1 MTQDPSAISDTA
13 APENSRASVRSTAPA
28 PPRVGSSRALRDPAL
43 ARIPWWPA
51 LLAAVLTCVTAFW
64 GLARPQMWFDEAA
77 TISAV
82 TRPFGSLLRLL
93 QDVDA
98 VHGLYYLLMYPWV
111 AVFGTSE
118 LALRT
123 PSAIALTLAAP
134 LLARLAMACARRHV
148 PERMVLTGVV
158 AAVLFAIFPGVTWS
172 GQDARGYALA
182 VLATVAALW
191 CFERFLDHR
200 GIWPLVGFAV
210 FQAAA
215 VGFSMY
221 AAIVVVLY
229 LVRALAWGR
238 AAFLR
243 VLAASAVT
251 GLLCL
256 PLVLLAGSQ
265 SGQVSWIDL
274 TVSDV
279 LERMALRTYFVSP
292 MNRGGDMGILSLEIA
307 PWLGVLVLAV
317 LALGLL
323 RGPGRGHLL
332 WLISYVA
339 LPLLVVIGAQLM
351 GKQFFQERYFTFAA
365 PVLVLALS
373 LALAAIRWRP
383 VIVVLTAAIAAL
395 SMPSL
400 LGQNTDDAKSGDN
413 YRTASEVAGQADTVI
428 FMERSNRGI
437 FTAYPPDHEIADPML
452 AEDRIS
458 ADNLYGLSHPGWRA
472 WEIDTAGPT
481 SVVSNKNN
489 GYHDTVLSN
498 LTTNGCVVTQTSMET
513 RFRITVL
520 DCPGPGTP

>member
-1 MTQDPSAISDTA
+1 MTQDTSAPA
-13 APENSRASVRSTAPA
+13 AATAPQTPA
-28 PPRVGSSRALRDPAL
+28 RGSKNPPVRGGATRTARYAGLP
-43 ARIPWWPA
+43 RIPWWPA
-51 LLAAVLTCVTAFW
+51 LLAAVLTCATAFW
-64 GLARPQMWFDEAA
+64 GLTGPQMWFDEAA

-111 AVFGTSE
+111 ALFGTSE
-118 LALRT
+118 LAMRA

-148 PERMVLTGVV
+148 PERMVLTGVAV
-158 AAVLFAIFPGVTWS
+158 AVLFALFPGITWS
-172 GQDARGYALA
+172 GQDARGYAMA

-191 CFERFLDHR
+191 CFERFCDHR
-200 GIWPLVGFAV
+200 GTWPLIGFALC
-210 FQAAA
+210 QAAA
-215 VGFSMY
+215 IGFSMY

-229 LVRALAWGR
+229 LVRALTWGR

-243 VLAASAVT
+243 VLVASAVT
-251 GLLCL
+251 GVLCL
-256 PLVLLAGSQ
+256 PLILLAASQ

-274 TVSDV
+274 SLPQV
-279 LERMALRTYFVSP
+279 LERMALRTFFVSP
-292 MNRGGDMGILSLEIA
+292 VNRGGEMGALSLDIA
-307 PWLGVLVLAV
+307 PWLGLLVLVV

-323 RGPGRGHLL
+323 RGPGRRHLL
-332 WLISYVA
+332 WLICYVA
-339 LPLLVVIGAQLM
+339 LPLLIVIAAQLA
-351 GKQFFQERYFTFAA
+351 GEQFFQERYFTFSA

-395 SMPSL
+395 SVPSL

-413 YRTASEVAGQADTVI
+413 YRTASQIVNQTDTVI
-428 FMERSNRGI
+428 FMERSDRGI
-437 FTAYPPDHEIADPML
+437 FNAYPPDHEIADPML

-458 ADNLYGLSHPGWRA
+458 ADNLWGLSEPGYTA
-472 WEIDTAGPT
+472 WQIDTVGPT

-489 GYHDTVLSN
+489 GYHDAVLSH
-498 LTTNGCVVTQTSMET
+498 LGKNGCTVTQTSMET

-520 DCPGPGTP
+520 DCPDPASP